1 MHAYHLLAECPV
13 LSGALAKQFVQGLQG
28 DDPNYVAATAGC
40 KHFVVHGGPDNL
52 RQTFSANVSLR
63 DWATTFLP
71 QFESC
76 VQSGGLGMMCSFNS
90 IRGVPACANHRAM
103 QTWAKGQWN
112 FSGYIVSDQG
122 AAMGILTDHKYATTL
137 AEAAAFAVNGGLD
150 LEDANSPSETVFGG
164 IADAIKLGLLSESQV
179 DESVSRLMYV
189 RMRTGEFDDPGLQP
203 YRKIPKDQIRSKAHL
218 ALTRQVATQ
227 SLVLLQNRN
236 RTLPL
241 TPGHLTKIAVVGP
254 FADCQSCYYGKYS
267 PHMDANLTVTVAGAL
282 HDAGNDVMAA
292 SGCSDGTLQD
302 ETGWSA
308 KLWHR
313 RQLQQGCGCVSCPC
327 PSGAGRTPY
336 ECKSYD
342 KSKVTSAIKNAE
354 LCIIAVGLGANV
366 ESEGRD
372 RQSLGLALPG
382 KQNALVADAIAAS
395 KAKNIPVIALLF
407 VAGPVD
413 PLLFAQAD
421 AVIDCLY
428 PAESAGLAIADIL
441 YGKVSPAG
449 RLPFSWPTK
458 PDDVPPEE
466 NYTMVGRTY
475 RYAQKNVKWAFGFGL
490 SYASFHYED
499 ARLSHTSITANSCTT
514 VNITVTVANA
524 GSVVADEVVQSYL
537 RWSSVVPEV
546 ETPLLSLVDF
556 ERVSVPAG
564 GSAVVSLSMTPRD
577 FAVLTSPRCG
587 VVWPSTNTAL
597 VGTPLHIVNST
608 DADSC
613 CAFCAQS
620 ERCEAFTF
628 HSSSDPT
635 HAAAGTCELH
645 TAWGLTNHSRRATS
659 GEPLSQWVLR
669 PGTIEVLMGG
679 SSDDLRPVGTLTV
692 TGTETP
698 LTKCPTPAPNERQ
711 AYR

>member
-1 MHAYHLLAECPV
+1 
-13 LSGALAKQFVQGLQG
+13 
-28 DDPNYVAATAGC
+28 
-40 KHFVVHGGPDNL
+40 
-52 RQTFSANVSLR
+52 
-63 DWATTFLP
+63 
-71 QFESC
+71 
-76 VQSGGLGMMCSFNS
+76 MMCSFNS

-103 QTWAKGQWN
+103 QTWAKNQWN

-122 AAMGILTDHKYATTL
+122 AAMGILTDHKYARTL
-137 AEAAAFAVNGGLD
+137 PEAAAFAVNGGLD

-164 IADAIKLGLLSESQV
+164 IADAIKLGLLNESQV

-203 YRKIPKDQIRSKAHL
+203 YRRLSKDQIRSKAHL
-218 ALTRQVATQ
+218 ALTRQVATE
-227 SLVLLQNRN
+227 SLVLLQNYN

-241 TPGHLTKIAVVGP
+241 TPGEQSKIAVVGP

-267 PHMDANLTVTVAGAL
+267 PHMDTNLTVTVAGAL

-292 SGCSDGTLQD
+292 SGCSDGRPQD
-302 ETGWSA
+302 ETGWSTNQ
-308 KLWHR
+308 WHR

-342 KSKVTSAIKNAE
+342 KSQVTSAIDKAE

-382 KQNALVADAIAAS
+382 KQNSLVTDAIAAS

-428 PAESAGLAIADIL
+428 PAESTGLAVADIL
-441 YGKVSPAG
+441 FGKVSPAG

-475 RYAQKNVKWAFGFGL
+475 RYAQKNTHWAFGFGL
-490 SYASFHYED
+490 SYGSFQYKD
-499 ARLSHTSITANSCTT
+499 VRLSHSSITAISCTT
-514 VNITVTVANA
+514 VNITVTVSNT

-537 RWSSVVPEV
+537 RWSSVVPAV
-546 ETPLLSLVDF
+546 ETPSLSLVDF
-556 ERVSVPAG
+556 ERVSVPVG
-564 GSAVVSLSMTPRD
+564 GSVVVSLSMTPRD

-587 VVWPSTNTAL
+587 VVPPSINTAIA
-597 VGTPLHIVNST
+597 GTPLHTVKST
-608 DADSC
+608 DADVC
-613 CAFCAQS
+613 CSLCAQD

-628 HSSSDPT
+628 HSSADVAG
-635 HAAAGTCELH
+635 AAAGTCELH
-645 TAWGLTNHSRRATS
+645 SAWGLTNYSSRATS

-679 SSDDLRPVGTLTV
+679 SSDDLRSVGTLTV
-692 TGTETP
+692 TGAEAP
-698 LTKCPTPAPNERQ
+698 LTKCPTPTPN
-711 AYR
+711 